1 MTTPKPCSTIH
12 HAGFFWTYDASTDVL
27 HVTKDPG
34 VPTFGSSPP
43 NFENLIVVLRAI
55 EDDALVGV
63 RVIGAK
69 KNGLKVVT
77 VQLDRAKGVI
87 KSLHIEG
94 AKQDA
99 EHNQLSQLK
108 EIETVED
115 ILGSPPP
122 ALQLA

>member
-1 MTTPKPCSTIH
+1 MTTPKPCRAIN

-27 HVTKDPG
+27 HVTKDPR
-34 VPTFGSSPP
+34 VPTFGSSPA

-55 EDDALVGV
+55 EDDSLIGV

-87 KSLHIEG
+87 KSLCIEG
-94 AKQDA
+94 AKEEV
-99 EHNQLSQLK
+99 EHNQLSQLE

-115 ILGSPPP
+115 ILGSAPP